1 MTVIYHHM
9 TDRDQQEIALVT
21 KTAGKLA
28 KQTFKLPNEVIA
40 HPNHNEAWRLAT
52 AEADDA
58 PITFDTLPS
67 GRYRAVKYRTA
78 LRKNCFRAK
87 AISILNK

>member
-1 MTVIYHHM
+1 M
-9 TDRDQQEIALVT
+9 TDRDQLEIARIT

-28 KQTFKLPNEVIA
+28 KQIFKLPNEVIA
-40 HPNHNEAWRLAT
+40 NHIHNKAWRLAT

-58 PITFDTLPS
+58 PITFDTIPS
-67 GRYRAVKYRTA
+67 GRYRAVNHRTA

>member
-1 MTVIYHHM
+1 M
-9 TDRDQQEIALVT
+9 TDRDQQELARIT

-28 KQTFKLPNEVIA
+28 KQTFKLPNEVTA
-40 HPNHNEAWRLAT
+40 HRIYNKAWRLAT

-67 GRYRAVKYRTA
+67 GRYRAIKYRTA